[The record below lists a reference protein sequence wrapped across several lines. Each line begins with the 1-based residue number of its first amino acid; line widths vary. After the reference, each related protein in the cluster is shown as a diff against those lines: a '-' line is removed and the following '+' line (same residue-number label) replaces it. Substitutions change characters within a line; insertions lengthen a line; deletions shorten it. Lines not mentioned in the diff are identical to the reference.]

1 MKPPFSRSLVPPRLL
16 TCISSKLLEIQRKK
30 KEEGPWTTNISKT
43 LFCCSPSLH
52 ETVSLG
58 QAIFGVCPF
67 FLPDLLVDMA
77 SYWYDR
83 RRLYRNEL
91 FPALHFL
98 RDVIKGELVR
108 TNCSPGFLYAN
119 DLWFQT
125 TIESLNATK
134 HCGPCRG
141 RTVV

>member
-1 MKPPFSRSLVPPRLL
+1 LKF
-16 TCISSKLLEIQRKK
+16 KEKK
-30 KEEGPWTTNISKT
+30 KEEGPWTTDISKT

-77 SYWYDR
+77 SYRYDR

-98 RDVIKGELVR
+98 RDVIKG
-108 TNCSPGFLYAN
+108 
-119 DLWFQT
+119 DLAITVKPDTCW
-125 TIESLNATK
+125 ESRRRHPWYLRRLGTKDKIAIMIRGWNLEGLADGSGNAEQN
-134 HCGPCRG
+134 
-141 RTVV
+141 